1 MKKLDEMTT
10 QEILKSRFAYD
21 LTSRLTSLPSI
32 LFGVLIGN
40 GIVNGNTAMIIGGS
54 IGAAITLGTAL
65 FCGGKV
71 EKIDKYFKEK
81 HKQADREYEEIMLKL
96 QNGYK
101 ENDIISEDFQEKE

>member
-1 MKKLDEMTT
+1 MKKLENMTT
-10 QEILKSRFAYD
+10 KEILKCRFAYD
-21 LTSRLTSLPSI
+21 LTSRLTGLPSI

-40 GIVNGNTAMIIGGS
+40 GIVNGNSGS

-81 HKQADREYEEIMLKL
+81 HEQADREYEETMFKL

-101 ENDIISEDFQEKE
+101 ENNIISEDYQEIEYKD